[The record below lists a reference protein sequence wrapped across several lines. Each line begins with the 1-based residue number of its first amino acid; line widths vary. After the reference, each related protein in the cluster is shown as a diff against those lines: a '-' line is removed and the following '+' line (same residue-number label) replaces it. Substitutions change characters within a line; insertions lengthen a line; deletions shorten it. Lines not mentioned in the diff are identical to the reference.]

1 MLRVI
6 LRVVRLPMII
16 VDLSMVVALIVM
28 YLRNGLVMTV
38 GGLVFLH
45 SAKISQD
52 LCEIMGHHSP
62 LQQ

>member
-6 LRVVRLPMII
+6 LRVLRLPII
-16 VDLSMVVALIVM
+16 ILDLSLVVALIVM

-38 GGLVFLH
+38 GGLIFLH

-52 LCEIMGHHSP
+52 LCDIMGHHSS
-62 LQQ
+62 LQR